1 MNINDNLNKLIRG
14 NKLNIT
20 KIAKES
26 EVHRSV
32 IHKILDGT
40 NENPGIKTVKKLA
53 DYFGITIDELIR

>member
-26 EVHRSV
+26 GVDRSV

-40 NENPGIKTVKKLA
+40 NVNPRINTVKRLA
-53 DYFGITIDELIR
+53 DYFGITIDEIIR

>member
-1 MNINDNLNKLIRG
+1 MNINDNLNKLIGGR
-14 NKLNIT
+14 KLSIT

-26 EVHRSV
+26 GVHRST